1 MPPHVPVTHRPQT
14 ATRENAPSGPVH
26 RHTGRSGGDAPN
38 PDASGEV
45 HGISWRSEPGV
56 CGQVVVE
63 LEELGVH
70 QRSPFVLGRYH
81 REATGDPRPGAPPRS
96 QPSGHSIGVRCRLA
110 VRTHHDVVRDLG
122 AAQAAATV
130 VGDPIL
136 LAAHRHRCPPMG
148 HTEQAA
154 GGEDRR
160 QAARFERE
168 EPQPVGPVGSQHRGA
183 QVRLGELRQTWN
195 RGEQERSRR
204 FDRQRCETDSAGAA
218 ALIKHRA
225 LGQQGLDDVRLVTP
239 MEDCRPP
246 RRSAADARADWLQL

>member
-183 QVRLGELRQTWN
+183 QVRLGNDARP
-195 RGEQERSRR
+195 GIAGSRS
-204 FDRQRCETDSAGAA
+204 
-218 ALIKHRA
+218 
-225 LGQQGLDDVRLVTP
+225 GLDASIANGVRPTQP
-239 MEDCRPP
+239 APP
-246 RRSAADARADWLQL
+246 RSSNTEPSASKVWMTSGS